1 MRYVND
7 VSEKNKSL
15 PILLMSLAEHL
26 QILQRMWFIYNDNST
41 GDNNTYKEMTNGLCQ
56 GAFN

>member
-1 MRYVND
+1 
-7 VSEKNKSL
+7 
-15 PILLMSLAEHL
+15 MSLAEHL